1 MLPQLDISKSTLDEV
16 GFLPLVSLMLFL
28 AVFFLGLGPIPFILN
43 VELIP
48 PEARV
53 SRIRDWREISVVI
66 FIQFQALSS
75 SFAISFNWVISF
87 LVAQFVPSI
96 GDALGKSSCYFM
108 FSGIALLG
116 TLFVIFLVPETKGK
130 SEDEIKALYQTKED
144 TESLISNDNLLWWF
158 KIFNDY

>member
-53 SRIRDWREISVVI
+53 SRMRDWREISVVI
-66 FIQFQALSS
+66 LIQFQALSS

>member
-53 SRIRDWREISVVI
+53 SRMRDWREISVVI
-66 FIQFQALSS
+66 LIQFQALSS

-116 TLFVIFLVPETKGK
+116 TLFVILLVPETKGK

>member
-1 MLPQLDISKSTLDEV
+1 MRDSNEYS
-16 GFLPLVSLMLFL
+16 
-28 AVFFLGLGPIPFILN
+28 N
-43 VELIP
+43 LI
-48 PEARV
+48 V
-53 SRIRDWREISVVI
+53 
-66 FIQFQALSS
+66 IQFQALSS

-116 TLFVIFLVPETKGK
+116 TLFVILLVPETKGK

-144 TESLISNDNLLWWF
+144 TESLISNDNLL
-158 KIFNDY
+158 

>member
-53 SRIRDWREISVVI
+53 SRMRNWREISFVI
-66 FIQFQALSS
+66 LIQFQALSS